1 MASDRPV
8 LLCDLSTVSCPIVKE
23 NVTPSECRQAA
34 GEILLQSLSY
44 ARDKALNNQHSQTIR
59 MAEKAG

>member
-8 LLCDLSTVSCPIVKE
+8 LLCDFSTVSCPIVKE
-23 NVTPSECRQAA
+23 NVNPSECKQAT

-44 ARDKALNNQHSQTIR
+44 ARDKLCNNQLSQTVRI
-59 MAEKAG
+59 AEKDG